1 MGKKSVSEKMAETY
15 INLNRVLKDLE
26 RDKNKT
32 KGKLKDWKNLI
43 RIKDED
49 QGLFGFKEESM
60 LRIEILQFSTT
71 SLRAQETKFR
81 LKFLFENKIW
91 FSKYIKDKE

>member
-1 MGKKSVSEKMAETY
+1 MAETY
-15 INLNRVLKDLE
+15 INLNRILKNLE
-26 RDKNKT
+26 SDKDKT
-32 KGKLKDWKNLI
+32 KKKLKDWKNLI

-71 SLRAQETKFR
+71 S
-81 LKFLFENKIW
+81 I
-91 FSKYIKDKE
+91 